1 MTGALFL
8 ALRARLAARGVPYEL
23 SYGPPVVPLKTGA
36 TRLCMWADTESGDS
50 LSGPKGTQ
58 GNPKKT
64 ATISIGFVLWIFAQS
79 TTPGAQRFD
88 HEQIA
93 RELFYQ
99 FHNALK
105 WVIYRANAA
114 FRPIRQGMVTDASV
128 SDGWPGVAYEFRFQ
142 VDQPIEDRTWLGAA
156 APVAT
161 DWSTTNTLSMSG
173 DEPAGI
179 LPAATTRLPNV

>member
-1 MTGALFL
+1 MTGALLL

-36 TRLCMWADTESGDS
+36 TRLCLWADTESGDS
-50 LSGPKGTQ
+50 LSGPKGLQ
-58 GNPKKT
+58 GNPRKS
-64 ATISIGFVLWIFAQS
+64 ATISIGFVLWVFAQS
-79 TTPGAQRFD
+79 TIPGAQRFD

-105 WVIYRANAA
+105 HVIYRANAA
-114 FRPIRQGMVTDASV
+114 FRSTRQGFVTDASV

-142 VDQPIEDRTWLGAA
+142 VDQPIEDRSWLGAA
-156 APVAT
+156 SPEASS
-161 DWSTTNTLSMSG
+161 WTTTHTLDMSG
-173 DEPAGI
+173 SGDAGTI
-179 LPAATTRLPNV
+179 PAATTRLPNV